1 MEEFKFLNP
10 KKMLHPKN
18 GMTLEYLDKQSAIAA
33 LIVSNDEKKGYK
45 QLTEEEIQTV
55 NKYMARYSK

>member
-33 LIVSNDEKKGYK
+33 LLVSNDETKGYFVT
-45 QLTEEEIQTV
+45 QFRQGL
-55 NKYMARYSK
+55 NKEDL